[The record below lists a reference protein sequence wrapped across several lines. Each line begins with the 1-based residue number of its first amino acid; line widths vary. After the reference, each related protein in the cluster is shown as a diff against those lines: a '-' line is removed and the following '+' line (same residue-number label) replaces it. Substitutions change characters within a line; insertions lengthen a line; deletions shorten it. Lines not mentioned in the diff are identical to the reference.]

1 MRFLLWILW
10 FVILV
15 ALIATGLGGALDI
28 IENGRITK
36 EHAWNDGLFLMLFAI
51 FLSVVTKS

>member
-1 MRFLLWILW
+1 MKFRFLLWI
-10 FVILV
+10 VGLV

-28 IENGRITK
+28 IEKGSITK